1 MKTIILQQA
10 YRELNDAVR
19 YYEGEQDGLGIRMME
34 EVDEHVRWILKNPT
48 VPQVRK
54 GGYRRVNLK
63 TFPYYIPYLITEDT
77 LWILAIAHGHRK
89 PEYWIK
95 RRNELS

>member
-1 MKTIILQQA
+1 MKVTILQQA
-10 YRELNDAVR
+10 YKELENAVD
-19 YYEGEQDGLGIRMME
+19 YYEGEQDGLGLRMMD
-34 EVDEHVRWILKNPT
+34 EVDNHVTWILKNPT
-48 VPQVRK
+48 VPRLGE

-63 TFPYYIPYLITEDT
+63 TFPYYIAYMIHEDK

-95 RRNELS
+95 RKNEIS